1 MLIINVQYA
10 TIKKDGN
17 NAVFQ
22 SIVADGDFVIQGID
36 GASFVSAVSFD
47 MSDAGTATF
56 NHDVKLGDNSKAV
69 FGAGDDLQIY
79 HDGSHSRLVDSGTG
93 NFIIQAGEF
102 RVNTS
107 DDGEAMIKG
116 NENGNVELYY
126 DASKKLETT
135 STGVD
140 VTGAL
145 TEDSNR
151 VATNGRAIAFSLLF

>member
-1 MLIINVQYA
+1 VQDKD
-10 TIKKDGN
+10 IKFNGNDG
-17 NAVFQ
+17 
-22 SIVADGDFVIQGID
+22 G
-36 GASFVSAVSFD
+36 GAITALTLD

-79 HDGSHSRLVDSGTG
+79 HDGTNSFIKDTATNLVLNTDSLLVSNAG
-93 NFIIQAGEF
+93 NTENIIVA
-102 RVNTS
+102 S
-107 DDGEAMIKG
+107 ADGA
-116 NENGNVELYY
+116 VTLYY
-126 DASKKLETT
+126 DNQAKLATA
-135 STGVD
+135 STGVN